1 MSHPIIR
8 VAIADDH
15 PVIRMGIEAA
25 IDAVPTL
32 QCIGTAS
39 DSSELVA
46 LLDSTACDVVVTDY
60 AMPGGLHGDGLALLD
75 TLRERYPDLRVIVM
89 TGMDQPVVI
98 QSLYQHG
105 ITHILSKADDTSHVP
120 AAIAAAWANRRYLSP
135 SVAQILPH
143 HAAASRKTALSPR
156 EREVLTLFV
165 SGLGIN
171 EIAERLDRRKQTI
184 STQKRIGMA
193 KLGIDKEADLFK
205 FATELGLRSNGPDP
219 D

>member
-1 MSHPIIR
+1 
-8 VAIADDH
+8 
-15 PVIRMGIEAA
+15 MGIEAA

-60 AMPGGLHGDGLALLD
+60 AMPGGTHGDGLALLD

-98 QSLYQHG
+98 QSLYQRG

-171 EIAERLDRRKQTI
+171 ELPSAWTGASRPSARRSGSGWPSWASTRKLISSSSRRNSACVQTAPTRTDRRSLT
-184 STQKRIGMA
+184 SR
-193 KLGIDKEADLFK
+193 L
-205 FATELGLRSNGPDP
+205 SGPP
-219 D
+219 DSCR

>member
-32 QCIGTAS
+32 QFIGAAA

-46 LLDSTACDVVVTDY
+46 LLDSTPCDAVVTDY
-60 AMPGGLHGDGLALLD
+60 AMPGGAHGDGLALLD
-75 TLRERYPDLRVIVM
+75 MLRERYPGLRVIVM
-89 TGMDQPVVI
+89 TGLDQPAVI
-98 QSLYQHG
+98 QSLYQNG

-135 SVAQILPH
+135 AVAQILP
-143 HAAASRKTALSPR
+143 ARGAPQKTVLSPR
-156 EREVLTLFV
+156 EREVLSLFV
-165 SGLGIN
+165 SGLSIN
-171 EIAERLDRRKQTI
+171 EIALRLDRRKQTI
-184 STQKRIGMA
+184 STQKTVGMA
-193 KLGIDKEADLFK
+193 KLGIDKDADLFK
-205 FATELGLRSNGPDP
+205 FATELGLRGPLQGTE
-219 D
+219 